1 MSQTETY
8 MFGEKN
14 EKEDKVVHTEMA
26 WVNVLIW
33 NKKECRLNLRLGMTW
48 DGELRSSMSTGESHD
63 FHENPEK
70 WLACLSASLVVIDL
84 FRHRSGLK
92 RKHLGYQVN
101 LVKNGYQQMFW
112 EVTVAG
118 AILTTSLIESQL
130 VYKNMGLVQY
140 TW

>member
-1 MSQTETY
+1 
-8 MFGEKN
+8 
-14 EKEDKVVHTEMA
+14 
-26 WVNVLIW
+26 
-33 NKKECRLNLRLGMTW
+33 
-48 DGELRSSMSTGESHD
+48 MSTGESHD

-84 FRHRSGLK
+84 FHHRSGLK

-140 TW
+140 T